1 MQLFSLPPSPE
12 DHMPFP
18 SSIPRAH
25 TPVADAVDALEN
37 DLQVCKERS
46 EVWSYDRVPACLQ
59 GFIEEFWKSRWT
71 KAPEGQPAV
80 ADAAE
85 AFCGYVIDLA
95 MRLPA
100 KEELQ
105 AAPIIDH
112 WCALRSNLAV
122 GIHPCLIGYVTGHP
136 RLRNGARTITST
148 LIRVEPADGW
158 ARTWNRLYRLGAGN
172 DAIFHDLVRG
182 RKLPPAAEIDRD
194 IAHPMIH

>member
-1 MQLFSLPPSPE
+1 MRRPPFQRVP
-12 DHMPFP
+12 MPFP
-18 SSIPRAH
+18 LTVPRAH
-25 TPVADAVDALEN
+25 IPLADAVDALED
-37 DLQVCKERS
+37 DLQFCKESS
-46 EVWSYDRVPACLQ
+46 EVWSYDRVPSFLQ

-71 KAPEGQPAV
+71 KSSEGQPAV

-95 MRLPA
+95 MRLPT
-100 KEELQ
+100 KEELLG
-105 AAPIIDH
+105 APLIDH
-112 WCALRSNLAV
+112 WCALRSNLVA

-148 LIRVEPADGW
+148 LIRVEPAVGW
-158 ARTWNRLYRLGAGN
+158 ARTWNRLYRLGPGG